1 MNFGNPTSES
11 LMTGN
16 IISQVIRKEKLITK
30 TDGTV
35 PTEGAVSMAARD
47 FTDEKSQRG
56 RKEGFKATTKAED
69 KEILKVFH
77 KLRPPGYTGAQAERE
92 REREREGS
100 KDRKTDRQETKKN
113 EMRKTRNPETQ
124 GNKLADTQELTN
136 NKNSEPQENRK
147 TDKQSNTNMN
157 RQMGEHTE
165 KRNTQKTHNLEI
177 PNK

>member
-92 REREREGS
+92 REREREA
-100 KDRKTDRQETKKN
+100 KTERQTDRKPKKTKCGKPGIQKHRETN
-113 EMRKTRNPETQ
+113 
-124 GNKLADTQELTN
+124 
-136 NKNSEPQENRK
+136 
-147 TDKQSNTNMN
+147 
-157 RQMGEHTE
+157 
-165 KRNTQKTHNLEI
+165 
-177 PNK
+177 

>member
-92 REREREGS
+92 RERERERGKQRQ
-100 KDRKTDRQETKKN
+100 KDRQTG
-113 EMRKTRNPETQ
+113 NP
-124 GNKLADTQELTN
+124 K
-136 NKNSEPQENRK
+136 
-147 TDKQSNTNMN
+147 
-157 RQMGEHTE
+157 
-165 KRNTQKTHNLEI
+165 KRNAENQESRNTGKQTSRHTGTH
-177 PNK
+177 